1 VARLGGDEFAVL
13 LPETDHD
20 GAMAAA
26 AKIAHWLE
34 ALHPPPPLPADL
46 RLRVSIG
53 LASGSGHIPR
63 LADLLAEAD
72 RDMYRQKFPGVA

>member
-1 VARLGGDEFAVL
+1 
-13 LPETDHD
+13 
-20 GAMAAA
+20 
-26 AKIAHWLE
+26 
-34 ALHPPPPLPADL
+34 LPADL

-53 LASGSGHIPR
+53 LASGSGHIPQ